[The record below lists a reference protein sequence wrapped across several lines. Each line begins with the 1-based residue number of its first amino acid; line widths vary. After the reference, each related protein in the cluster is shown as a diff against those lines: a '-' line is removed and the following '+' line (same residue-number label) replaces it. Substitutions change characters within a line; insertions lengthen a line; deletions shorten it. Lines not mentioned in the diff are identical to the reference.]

1 MVVIDEQG
9 PFRNKNGLL
18 SQNVLAACSFDL
30 RFHYVLAGWEG
41 SASDLRVLNSALTR
55 RNKFQVPEGIL
66 LLSHC
71 SSLLVY
77 LTTLAKRH
85 NYAAFEE
92 LFFFFSTFY
101 LLYFTLPLRISGANL
116 CNQSYCFN

>member
-1 MVVIDEQG
+1 MVGIDEQG

-55 RNKFQVPEGIL
+55 RNKLQVPEGIL
-66 LLSHC
+66 FLSHL
-71 SSLLVY
+71 SSLEVY
-77 LTTLAKRH
+77 LSTLAKRH
-85 NYAAFEE
+85 NYAAFEGP
-92 LFFFFSTFY
+92 FFIY
-101 LLYFTLPLRISGANL
+101 IYI
-116 CNQSYCFN
+116 